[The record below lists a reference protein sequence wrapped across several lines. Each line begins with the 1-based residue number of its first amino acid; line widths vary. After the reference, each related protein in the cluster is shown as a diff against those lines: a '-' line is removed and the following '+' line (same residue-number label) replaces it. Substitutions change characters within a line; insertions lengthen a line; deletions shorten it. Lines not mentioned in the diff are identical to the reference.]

1 LLEAAESVV
10 DAVTPEA
17 LEEARERER
26 KEEARD
32 AKAARGPKWF
42 RKRRG

>member
-1 LLEAAESVV
+1 MTDITEPEKSPYTVLSV
-10 DAVTPEA
+10 
-17 LEEARERER
+17 ERER